1 GRLRGKE
8 SAKMSPINSER
19 KTVRVKYQ
27 VEENQD
33 FQLSEEFKAELG
45 EKISILK
52 GYDKIEIELE
62 FIDRKKTVIRIDSN
76 RLEKIL
82 SKIYVQVEELK
93 TKRNELSTRSES
105 SMFSMNQDER
115 FRTLALGG
123 TFDHLHSGHK
133 ILLTIASWIATHRL
147 IIGITDD
154 QLLKNKQ
161 HSNQLQSLEERQEA
175 VRKFLDRVGPK
186 NIIIETPRL
195 VDVYGPTATDPDIDA
210 LLVSQETLPG
220 AQSIDNIRK
229 SNGLNPL
236 KVFVIDVISPHLT
249 HIPQDLTLKISS
261 THIRAW
267 LNSPD
272 KSLNEYLYPSV
283 PSTHQVEL
291 GMKVKTRREGP
302 AIMPGIELDSLSDE
316 LSYLTSSINLDLSET
331 QSQPQSQSQTNPVV
345 KDSTSDDLIPSDDP
359 CYHNLKLPSSCLFSM
374 VIKWYIINLLPLR
387 IHSLS
392 MIILASIIRSVQNN
406 RESFARQSRA
416 EAQLSSD
423 NTLRERVKFKFNKPN
438 VEWSC
443 QYDNPDDHQDVDDQD
458 QSSSPSINPL
468 SERLNEKFVS
478 KIVQEKLETLITND
492 YVDYVHEISS
502 SNINNNNNII
512 SLIINQIILLVYW
525 IVRSLIS
532 FSALVYSWNKLF
544 NLILSSTITS
554 SSSSSSSSDLP

>member
-1 GRLRGKE
+1 
-8 SAKMSPINSER
+8 MSPINSER

-52 GYDKIEIELE
+52 GKNPIE
-62 FIDRKKTVIRIDSN
+62 
-76 RLEKIL
+76 
-82 SKIYVQVEELK
+82 IYVQVEELK
-93 TKRNELSTRSES
+93 TKRNELVIQVEVSIKAFSRLDRNH

-133 ILLTIASWIATHRL
+133 ILLTIASWITTHRL

-267 LNSPD
+267 LNS
-272 KSLNEYLYPSV
+272 
-283 PSTHQVEL
+283 
-291 GMKVKTRREGP
+291 R
-302 AIMPGIELDSLSDE
+302 
-316 LSYLTSSINLDLSET
+316 
-331 QSQPQSQSQTNPVV
+331 
-345 KDSTSDDLIPSDDP
+345 
-359 CYHNLKLPSSCLFSM
+359 
-374 VIKWYIINLLPLR
+374 
-387 IHSLS
+387 
-392 MIILASIIRSVQNN
+392 
-406 RESFARQSRA
+406 
-416 EAQLSSD
+416 
-423 NTLRERVKFKFNKPN
+423 
-438 VEWSC
+438 
-443 QYDNPDDHQDVDDQD
+443 DHQ
-458 QSSSPSINPL
+458 
-468 SERLNEKFVS
+468 
-478 KIVQEKLETLITND
+478 
-492 YVDYVHEISS
+492 
-502 SNINNNNNII
+502 
-512 SLIINQIILLVYW
+512 
-525 IVRSLIS
+525 
-532 FSALVYSWNKLF
+532 
-544 NLILSSTITS
+544 
-554 SSSSSSSSDLP
+554 

>member
-1 GRLRGKE
+1 
-8 SAKMSPINSER
+8 MSPINSER

-93 TKRNELSTRSES
+93 TKRNELVIQVEVSIKG
-105 SMFSMNQDER
+105 FNER

-133 ILLTIASWIATHRL
+133 ILLTIASWITTHRL

-175 VRKFLDRVGPK
+175 VRKFLEEYRCAFG
-186 NIIIETPRL
+186 ISR
-195 VDVYGPTATDPDIDA
+195 
-210 LLVSQETLPG
+210 TLPG

-267 LNSPD
+267 LNS
-272 KSLNEYLYPSV
+272 
-283 PSTHQVEL
+283 
-291 GMKVKTRREGP
+291 R
-302 AIMPGIELDSLSDE
+302 
-316 LSYLTSSINLDLSET
+316 
-331 QSQPQSQSQTNPVV
+331 
-345 KDSTSDDLIPSDDP
+345 
-359 CYHNLKLPSSCLFSM
+359 
-374 VIKWYIINLLPLR
+374 
-387 IHSLS
+387 
-392 MIILASIIRSVQNN
+392 
-406 RESFARQSRA
+406 
-416 EAQLSSD
+416 
-423 NTLRERVKFKFNKPN
+423 
-438 VEWSC
+438 
-443 QYDNPDDHQDVDDQD
+443 DHQ
-458 QSSSPSINPL
+458 
-468 SERLNEKFVS
+468 
-478 KIVQEKLETLITND
+478 
-492 YVDYVHEISS
+492 
-502 SNINNNNNII
+502 
-512 SLIINQIILLVYW
+512 
-525 IVRSLIS
+525 
-532 FSALVYSWNKLF
+532 
-544 NLILSSTITS
+544 
-554 SSSSSSSSDLP
+554 

>member
-1 GRLRGKE
+1 
-8 SAKMSPINSER
+8 MSPINSER

-93 TKRNELSTRSES
+93 TKRNELVIQVEVSIKAFSRLDRNH

-267 LNSPD
+267 LNS
-272 KSLNEYLYPSV
+272 
-283 PSTHQVEL
+283 
-291 GMKVKTRREGP
+291 R
-302 AIMPGIELDSLSDE
+302 
-316 LSYLTSSINLDLSET
+316 
-331 QSQPQSQSQTNPVV
+331 
-345 KDSTSDDLIPSDDP
+345 
-359 CYHNLKLPSSCLFSM
+359 
-374 VIKWYIINLLPLR
+374 
-387 IHSLS
+387 
-392 MIILASIIRSVQNN
+392 
-406 RESFARQSRA
+406 
-416 EAQLSSD
+416 
-423 NTLRERVKFKFNKPN
+423 
-438 VEWSC
+438 
-443 QYDNPDDHQDVDDQD
+443 DHQ
-458 QSSSPSINPL
+458 
-468 SERLNEKFVS
+468 
-478 KIVQEKLETLITND
+478 
-492 YVDYVHEISS
+492 
-502 SNINNNNNII
+502 
-512 SLIINQIILLVYW
+512 
-525 IVRSLIS
+525 
-532 FSALVYSWNKLF
+532 
-544 NLILSSTITS
+544 
-554 SSSSSSSSDLP
+554 